1 MAEEVVDITAV
12 AEEEEINITL
22 AVVVDMVAECS
33 NNSKM
38 INITKEAVVEAV
50 VAAAGITKATIKA
63 MATSIKADTAVRA
76 EGEDTGVVE
85 VRTEKNNQPRPF
97 HYINSQP
104 VF

>member
-1 MAEEVVDITAV
+1 MVDITAV

-63 MATSIKADTAVRA
+63 MATSIKADIAA
-76 EGEDTGVVE
+76 EGEAEDTGAVE
-85 VRTEKNNQPRPF
+85 VRCTE
-97 HYINSQP
+97 ITTP
-104 VF
+104 VN